1 MAEHNLRVDLS
12 GKHPHRHELKA
23 KRNGERKIIAHY
35 RHYLLIHNRY
45 SNEQHPVPCGRI
57 KRELLQALWKTRT
70 MPVVPYDRPITVGK
84 ISRTV
89 QFLPFRRSPV
99 HFYRKISTSVLV
111 SYSTRGI
118 RRSGCIQMAVR
129 WVVKTETASEVS
141 GCTFSRLGVPYL
153 RVLGAGSPQPPNLAY
168 HLTACLR
175 IGSRPRQE
183 AINKNQ
189 RVSVA
194 IARLRTEGC
203 T

>member
-1 MAEHNLRVDLS
+1 MN
-12 GKHPHRHELKA
+12 
-23 KRNGERKIIAHY
+23 
-35 RHYLLIHNRY
+35 NRY
-45 SNEQHPVPCGRI
+45 SNEQRPVPRGRI
-57 KRELLQALWKTRT
+57 KRELLQALWKTRG
-70 MPVVPYDRPITVGK
+70 MPVVPDNRPITVGK

-89 QFLPFRRSPV
+89 QFLPFRRSPA
-99 HFYRKISTSVLV
+99 HFYRKISTPVLV

-129 WVVKTETASEVS
+129 WVVKNRIASEVS
-141 GCTFSRLGVPYL
+141 GCTFSRLGVPFL
-153 RVLGAGSPQPPNLAY
+153 RVLDAGSPQPPNLAY

-183 AINKNQ
+183 AINQNQ